1 MDCPPVTTLDQ
12 AMAELPSSVLP
23 IKGLRRDNEG
33 NLTPDALQTIMDGLK
48 SRAIDPSNPTEK
60 KRILKDLVSLLC
72 QVKRQYE
79 FLLDELGRRVD
90 AAKPIAT
97 EFVDVIRQKNLF
109 LQDILNVARHMD
121 NIKPMDE
128 SSVFLEGW
136 QNMLPSAKE
145 AQNQSAP
152 PAMTKMIEQFQ
163 AERQMLDSKSYIEM
177 RKHRIEL
184 LQEKNKAAT
193 NYLGIYGFMN
203 LVAVGL
209 LIYIAGASS

>member
-1 MDCPPVTTLDQ
+1 
-12 AMAELPSSVLP
+12 
-23 IKGLRRDNEG
+23 
-33 NLTPDALQTIMDGLK
+33 
-48 SRAIDPSNPTEK
+48 
-60 KRILKDLVSLLC
+60 
-72 QVKRQYE
+72 
-79 FLLDELGRRVD
+79 
-90 AAKPIAT
+90 
-97 EFVDVIRQKNLF
+97 
-109 LQDILNVARHMD
+109 
-121 NIKPMDE
+121 
-128 SSVFLEGW
+128 
-136 QNMLPSAKE
+136 MLPSAKE